1 MKTFSRK
8 TLAKTAFATVP
19 LAFFLLVVS
28 LAYFQAGIGSPVET
42 PALHMSASTA
52 ISPVLY
58 TGFQGA
64 FVGIFARFMNFL
76 AHLFSNNLLVAV
88 MVLAVIVELLLL
100 LPAIHI
106 QLKQKKI
113 HLFHKKLVD
122 RFNRGELSLSDTRH
136 EMNILY
142 AVNEKIHAHGAA
154 FVVIQ
159 ITVFLGVLWSLNLLA
174 HAPYLLRGA
183 QNILNFTLLNHPAN
197 FAIPLIAGAFYFFH
211 SLVRVYCKQKEDYI
225 SSTQSLVSLSFAIFS
240 SALVYWASTVLPV
253 LLTVY
258 FVTLITVSTL
268 RYIVVEQNAK
278 SWGKLAQRQ
287 LIEMLRNVEVHEN
300 RFQYLSRKWN
310 HLPVV
315 RYINFHLLEE
325 ALSMSLGLMLA
336 FNFFGIIVL

>member
-8 TLAKTAFATVP
+8 SLAKTAFTAVP
-19 LAFFLLVVS
+19 LAFFLLITS
-28 LAYFQAGIGSPVET
+28 LAYFQAGIGSPVQA
-42 PALHMSASTA
+42 PATHMAASSA

-64 FVGIFARFMNFL
+64 FVGGFARFMNFL

-142 AVNEKIHAHGAA
+142 AVNEKIHAHGAV

-159 ITVFLGVLWSLNLLA
+159 VAVFLGVLWSLNLLT
-174 HAPYLLRGA
+174 HVPYLLQGA
-183 QNILNFTLLNHPAN
+183 QNILNFTLLNSPAD

-211 SLVRVYCKQKEDYI
+211 SLIRIYCKQKEDYI
-225 SSTQSLVSLSFAIFS
+225 SSTQSLFSLFFALFS
-240 SALVYWASTVLPV
+240 SAVVYWASSIFPQIH
-253 LLTVY
+253 
-258 FVTLITVSTL
+258 FS
-268 RYIVVEQNAK
+268 
-278 SWGKLAQRQ
+278 
-287 LIEMLRNVEVHEN
+287 
-300 RFQYLSRKWN
+300 
-310 HLPVV
+310 
-315 RYINFHLLEE
+315 IN
-325 ALSMSLGLMLA
+325 
-336 FNFFGIIVL
+336 